1 MTDEQ
6 AGSWIETAA
15 NHSLR
20 KHLPARHPLARTL
33 GSIERRRVQNLLP
46 EVVLL
51 DRARPDF
58 RPLAV
63 ESSESVEL
71 GPLILSVR
79 QDRIDFLGDSGRLL
93 IDYKTG
99 AGITSNAW
107 RGVRPVEPQLPLY
120 AATGEAM
127 GIAVMVLNQDGV
139 KLTGVGAEN
148 TGISG
153 IKTAAEFT
161 GESTATWEGLLGEWK
176 VNLLALANE
185 FAAGDCRINGLDIK
199 LADGGFAMLTR
210 IHDRSA
216 ANNSEAEE

>member
-1 MTDEQ
+1 
-6 AGSWIETAA
+6 
-15 NHSLR
+15 
-20 KHLPARHPLARTL
+20 LAQTL
-33 GSIERRRVQNLLP
+33 GAIERRRVQKLLH

-51 DRARPDF
+51 DRMRPDF

-79 QDRIDFLGDSGRLL
+79 QDRIDFLDDSGRLL

-99 AGITSNAW
+99 QGIASSAW
-107 RGVRPVEPQLPLY
+107 RGVRPAEPQLPLY
-120 AATGEAM
+120 AATGEAA
-127 GIAVMVLNQDGV
+127 GIAVIVLNQDGV
-139 KLTGVGAEN
+139 KLTGVGAEK
-148 TGISG
+148 SG
-153 IKTAAEFT
+153 IGGMKTAAEFM
-161 GESTATWEGLLGEWK
+161 GESTTTWEGLLGEWK

-210 IHDRSA
+210 IHDRSTA
-216 ANNSEAEE
+216 HSIEAEK